1 MASPATSSAVLV
13 VVVLVASLAAGTANA
28 AIFTITNRCS
38 FTVWPAATPVGG
50 GTQLSPGQTWTINVP
65 AGTSSGRVWGRTGCS
80 FDGAGRGRCA
90 TGDCGG
96 ALSCSLSGQP
106 PLTLAEFTLGTSGG
120 NRDFYN
126 LSVIDG
132 YNVAM
137 SFSCSSGVTLTCRER
152 SCPDAYQYPSDD
164 SKLRSCNGN
173 SNYRVVFCP

>member
-1 MASPATSSAVLV
+1 MASAPAASSAVLL
-13 VVVLVASLAAGTANA
+13 VVVLVASLAAGGANA
-28 AIFTITNRCS
+28 ATFTITNRCS
-38 FTVWPAATPVGG
+38 FTVWPGGDAGGRRHAAEPGADVDHQRARRDQLRQGVGPDRV
-50 GTQLSPGQTWTINVP
+50 QLRRRRP
-65 AGTSSGRVWGRTGCS
+65 R
-80 FDGAGRGRCA
+80 
-90 TGDCGG
+90 
-96 ALSCSLSGQP
+96 QP